1 MGDWWSYR
9 PSDFLMFSPRVYGRL
24 FELVNA
30 TWWPLQGLLLGAG
43 LAGLLALVRGRGWRA
58 TGLGLGAA
66 WLLCALV
73 FVHQRYL
80 PILWAVAALLP
91 ALVGL
96 GGLLPLLGWRAA
108 ADPASTPPGR
118 WARPAALALGVWAV
132 GLHPLL
138 APLSG
143 HGWAQ
148 AEVLGL
154 APDATAI
161 ATLAWLVALPRPAH
175 RGWQAMAWLAWGLV
189 LAWCLFNGFML
200 ATMERAQVGALG
212 VAVVV
217 AAVGRWRR

>member
-1 MGDWWSYR
+1 MSDWWSYR

-30 TWWPLQGLLLGAG
+30 AWWPLQVLLLGAG
-43 LAGLLALVRGRGWRA
+43 LAGVLALACGRGWRA

-73 FVHQRYL
+73 FVHQRYQ
-80 PILWAVAALLP
+80 PIFWAVAALLP

-96 GGLLPLLGWRAA
+96 GGLLPLLGWQACAA
-108 ADPASTPPGR
+108 TASQSPGR

-132 GLHPLL
+132 LMHPLL
-138 APLSG
+138 APLDG
-143 HGWAQ
+143 RGWNQ

-154 APDATAI
+154 APDPTAI
-161 ATLAWLVALPRPAH
+161 ATLAWLVALPLPAH
-175 RGWQAMAWLAWGLV
+175 RGWHALVQLTWALV

-200 ATMERAQVGALG
+200 ATMGSGQAAVLGAA
-212 VAVVV
+212 VAV
-217 AAVGRWRR
+217 AAAGRWRR